1 MKKVL
6 LVLFSVV
13 LLSFVF
19 QACNLEAPA
28 GSITIL
34 SVTPNSGLVAGVATD
49 FTVEVEYSLS
59 NTAQAELIVGFNTS
73 EVDVFAI
80 VMSEIVIISEGSG
93 QHTFHATNIVPKDWG
108 IAGDFRAYVNISEY
122 PHDSPWTPLDID
134 TMVLT
139 F

>member
-13 LLSFVF
+13 LLSSIF

-34 SVTPNSGLVAGVATD
+34 SVTPNSGLVDGVATD

-59 NTAQAELIVGFNTS
+59 NTTQAELMVGFNTS
-73 EVDVFAI
+73 DVDVFAI
-80 VMSEIVIISEGSG
+80 VI
-93 QHTFHATNIVPKDWG
+93 
-108 IAGDFRAYVNISEY
+108 
-122 PHDSPWTPLDID
+122 PLQQLGWW
-134 TMVLT
+134 VC
-139 F
+139 